1 MQTISTVVELRR
13 QVSKWKENN
22 EKIIFVPTMG
32 NLHAGHIALIDY
44 AKSCSGKVICSI
56 FVNALQFDREEDLN
70 AYPRTLQQ
78 DLVALQDADVDAV
91 FTPDHD
97 EIYSKKNELSK
108 ELPKIPLNQELCG
121 KYRPG
126 FFDGIV
132 EVVARLF
139 NIVTPDTAVFGE
151 KDYQQLVIIK
161 QLVTELALPI
171 QIKQV
176 ETQREEDGLA
186 YSSRNS
192 YLNDSDRKRAPI
204 LYKELMKLK
213 NLIEE
218 GSRDF
223 NDLEIQAMKA
233 LQEAGFRPDY
243 VTIRSGQDLSIPSYD
258 TEFIAVLAAAW
269 LGDARLIDNV
279 LLHIA

>member
-1 MQTISTVVELRR
+1 MQTISMVVELRR

-22 EKIIFVPTMG
+22 KKIIFVPTMG
-32 NLHAGHIALIDY
+32 NLHAGHMALIDY

-78 DLVALQDADVDAV
+78 DLAALQDADVDAV
-91 FTPDHD
+91 FTPEHD
-97 EIYSKKNELSK
+97 EIYQKQNELAK

-132 EVVARLF
+132 EVVTRLF
-139 NIVTPDTAVFGE
+139 NIVKPDIAVFGE

-176 ETQREEDGLA
+176 VTQREEDGLA
-186 YSSRNS
+186 FSSRNS
-192 YLNDSDRKRAPI
+192 YLNVADRKIAPK
-204 LYKELMKLK
+204 LYEELMNLK

-218 GSRDF
+218 GRRDF
-223 NDLEIQAMKA
+223 NALEVKAVNA
-233 LQEAGFRPDY
+233 LQEAGFSPDY
-243 VTIRSGQDLSIPSYD
+243 VAIRNGQDLSKPRYD
-258 TEFIAVLAAAW
+258 TDFIAILAAAW
-269 LGDARLIDNV
+269 LGNARLIDNV
-279 LLHIA
+279 LLHAD

>member
-1 MQTISTVVELRR
+1 MVVELRR
-13 QVSKWKENN
+13 QVSKWRENN

-32 NLHAGHIALIDY
+32 NLHAGHMALIDY

-78 DLVALQDADVDAV
+78 DLAALQDADVDAV

-97 EIYSKKNELSK
+97 EIYPKQNELAK

-132 EVVARLF
+132 EVVTRLF
-139 NIVTPDTAVFGE
+139 NIVKPDIAVFGE

-176 ETQREEDGLA
+176 VTQREEDGLA
-186 YSSRNS
+186 FSSRNS
-192 YLNDSDRKRAPI
+192 YLNVADRKIAPK

-218 GSRDF
+218 GRRDF
-223 NDLEIQAMKA
+223 NALEVKAVNA
-233 LQEAGFRPDY
+233 LQEAGFSPDY
-243 VTIRSGQDLSIPSYD
+243 VAIRNGQDLSKPRYD
-258 TEFIAVLAAAW
+258 TDFIAILAAAW
-269 LGDARLIDNV
+269 LGNARLIDNV
-279 LLHIA
+279 LLHAD